1 VVRAS
6 LERVNARIMRA
17 FVSIDQCGK
26 CSHFQ
31 PAQSDATSVAAGMEA
46 RTNQF
51 RSRIRNLLEDEG
63 LRGDAF

>member
-1 VVRAS
+1 
-6 LERVNARIMRA
+6 MRA
-17 FVSIDQCGK
+17 FVSIVQCGK

-46 RTNQF
+46 RTSQF
-51 RSRIRNLLEDEG
+51 RSRMWILLEDEG